1 VVCERFAVR
10 VRDVMSTDVVA
21 ADAEASVRAA
31 VGLMLEEGTGSVVV
45 EKEGNPAG
53 ILTKV
58 DVLDAGHEHD
68 RPLSEIPVY
77 AAASSPL
84 VTVEPS
90 ATVRA
95 AAQRMFDYGIH
106 HLPVAD
112 GLDLVGIVTAT
123 DLLEA
128 QEDMLGEAQTA
139 DERREEWE
147 G

>member
-1 VVCERFAVR
+1 MR
-10 VRDVMSTDVVA
+10 VRDVMSTDVLA
-21 ADAEASVRAA
+21 ADADDSVRAA
-31 VGLMLEEGTGSVVV
+31 VGRMLANGTGSVVV
-45 EKEGNPAG
+45 EKDGNPAG

-58 DVLDAGHEHD
+58 DVLTAGHEHD

-77 AAASSPL
+77 AAASHPL
-84 VTVEPS
+84 ITVEPS

-95 AAQRMFDYGIH
+95 AAARMFDYGVH

-128 QEDMLGEAQTA
+128 QDDLLAEVGEA

-147 G
+147 D

>member
-1 VVCERFAVR
+1 VCEFVSMRVR
-10 VRDVMSTDVVA
+10 EVMRTEVLTVDADDSVRDV
-21 ADAEASVRAA
+21 
-31 VGLMLEEGTGSVVV
+31 VGLMLDREAGSVVV
-45 EKEGNPAG
+45 ETDGNPAG

-58 DVLDAGHEHD
+58 DVLAAGHEHD

-77 AAASSPL
+77 AAATHPL
-84 VTVEPS
+84 ITVEPS

-95 AAQRMFDYGIH
+95 AAARMFDHGVH

-112 GLDLVGIVTAT
+112 GLDLVGVVTAT

-128 QEDMLGEAQTA
+128 QDDLLAEARTD

-147 G
+147 D

>member
-1 VVCERFAVR
+1 
-10 VRDVMSTDVVA
+10 MTTDVLA
-21 ADAEASVRAA
+21 ADAEDSVRAA
-31 VGLMLEEGTGSVVV
+31 VGRMLDEGTGSVVV
-45 EKEGNPAG
+45 EKDGNPAG

-58 DVLDAGHEHD
+58 DVLDAGHEYD

-77 AAASSPL
+77 AAASHPL
-84 VTVEPS
+84 ITVEPS

-95 AAQRMFDYGIH
+95 ASARMFDYGVH

-112 GLDLVGIVTAT
+112 GLDLVGVVTAT

-128 QEDMLGEAQTA
+128 QDDLLAEARGA

-147 G
+147 E